1 MKLASMLRRLRNTR
15 GGGARSAARS
25 RSTPYTPYT
34 NGPFGPVA
42 HAGSDQ
48 TVSVKT
54 KVYFDGS
61 GSTDPDGGNLYY
73 SWAFGAGAKPATG
86 RGVKPSCTYT
96 TTGDKTVT
104 LTVRDTDNNVASDD
118 VIINVR
124 EPLMPPEPEPP
135 AAPGAVPNPTESPSV
150 PLPVARITGDSIVSV
165 RTEVTFDGSTS
176 TGRNLMYSWNLGD
189 GATDIE
195 DADGPT
201 PSCTYT
207 TTGEKAVTLTVIDD
221 RSVES
226 ETATLKVRVISM
238 DSQTVEDGES
248 PVFSVLGP
256 SSVLEADTTTFS
268 WGWSVSNLA
277 QCGNDPAVVFLHP
290 EPTAPPTHTTTI
302 DRAKWY
308 AFPNVTCSPRP
319 SPPPDPFITSTY
331 TIRCTVTTSNGSATV
346 EAELSVT
353 IPEEGGRTLSPTL
366 SFNFDNDSGD
376 SQMPWRLN
384 PSSIRREDAE
394 FIINV
399 DKNSQFYD
407 KLLAHEK
414 RHVEQWKSGW
424 KSNYFTADKFLNFV
438 TNSGVTVRNL
448 KSDIVENET
457 NDAGEV
463 VREGLRTLVGR
474 AYRNWYVEEFNA
486 VTRQFAVPGLLQAA
500 ERDAY
505 SVSDQVSPH
514 YYYEGVCRGY

>member
-1 MKLASMLRRLRNTR
+1 MKLASMLRRLRNTQ

-104 LTVRDTDNNVASDD
+104 LTVRDDRGVESDVA
-118 VIINVR
+118 
-124 EPLMPPEPEPP
+124 
-135 AAPGAVPNPTESPSV
+135 
-150 PLPVARITGDSIVSV
+150 
-165 RTEVTFDGSTS
+165 
-176 TGRNLMYSWNLGD
+176 
-189 GATDIE
+189 
-195 DADGPT
+195 
-201 PSCTYT
+201 
-207 TTGEKAVTLTVIDD
+207 TLTV
-221 RSVES
+221 
-226 ETATLKVRVISM
+226 TVISM
-238 DSQTVEDGES
+238 ASKVVEDGKNVDFE
-248 PVFSVLGP
+248 VLGP
-256 SSVLEADTTTFS
+256 PSVLDADTTTFS
-268 WGWSVSNLA
+268 WDWDYQKPA
-277 QCGNDPAVVFLHP
+277 GNDPDVSFSSLDSK
-290 EPTAPPTHTTTI
+290 TTTI
-302 DRAKWY
+302 NEAKWY
-308 AFPNVTCSPRP
+308 AFPDVICSPRP

-331 TIRCTVTTSNGSATV
+331 TIRCTVTTPNGSATA
-346 EAELSVT
+346 EAKLSVM

-366 SFNFDNDSGD
+366 ANFTFDNQSGN

-384 PSSIRREDAE
+384 PNSIRREDAE
-394 FIINV
+394 VIIKV
-399 DKNSQFYD
+399 DENSQFYD
-407 KLLAHEK
+407 KLVAHEN
-414 RHVEQWKSGW
+414 RHVEQWKAGW

-448 KSDIVENET
+448 KSDIVEDEK
-457 NDAGEV
+457 NDAGDI

-474 AYRNWYVEEFNA
+474 AYRNWYIDEFNA
-486 VTRQFAVPGLLQAA
+486 ATRELGQPGVLQAA

-505 SVSDQVSPH
+505 SMSDQVSPH

>member
-1 MKLASMLRRLRNTR
+1 MKFASMLRRLRNTQS
-15 GGGARSAARS
+15 GMGSTARS

-104 LTVRDTDNNVASDD
+104 LTVRDTDNNVASDT
-118 VIINVR
+118 VTINVFSADAGSDQIVCASTVV
-124 EPLMPPEPEPP
+124 EFNGSVENAPEGVEL
-135 AAPGAVPNPTESPSV
+135 S
-150 PLPVARITGDSIVSV
+150 
-165 RTEVTFDGSTS
+165 
-176 TGRNLMYSWNLGD
+176 YSWDFGD
-189 GATDIE
+189 AEAISLDNSGVMAACIYLTH
-195 DADGPT
+195 
-201 PSCTYT
+201 
-207 TTGEKAVTLTVIDD
+207 GERTVTLTVSYTGTDNEK
-221 RSVES
+221 VEAS
-226 ETATLKVRVISM
+226 DTLTVTVISM
-238 DSQTVEDGES
+238 ASKVVEDGKNVDFE
-248 PVFSVLGP
+248 VLGP
-256 SSVLEADTTTFS
+256 PSVLDADTTTFS
-268 WGWSVSNLA
+268 WDWDYQKPA
-277 QCGNDPAVVFLHP
+277 GNDPDVSFSSLDSK
-290 EPTAPPTHTTTI
+290 TTTI
-302 DRAKWY
+302 NEAKWY
-308 AFPNVTCSPRP
+308 AFPDVICSPRP

-331 TIRCTVTTSNGSATV
+331 TIRCTVTTPNGSATA
-346 EAELSVT
+346 EAKLSVM

-366 SFNFDNDSGD
+366 ANFTFDNQSGN

-384 PSSIRREDAE
+384 PNSIRREDAE
-394 FIINV
+394 VIIKV
-399 DKNSQFYD
+399 DENSQFYD
-407 KLLAHEK
+407 KLVAHEN
-414 RHVEQWKSGW
+414 RHVEQWKAGW

-448 KSDIVENET
+448 KSDIVEDEK
-457 NDAGEV
+457 NDAGDI

-474 AYRNWYVEEFNA
+474 AYRNWYIDEFNA
-486 VTRQFAVPGLLQAA
+486 ATRELGQPGVLQAA

-505 SVSDQVSPH
+505 SMSDQVSPH

>member
-104 LTVRDTDNNVASDD
+104 LTVRDTDNNVASDT
-118 VIINVR
+118 VIITVR

-201 PSCTYT
+201 PSCSYSTP
-207 TTGEKAVTLTVIDD
+207 GEKTVTLIVTDD
-221 RSVES
+221 RGVES
-226 ETATLKVRVISM
+226 DVATLTVRVISM

-256 SSVLEADTTTFS
+256 SSVLDADTTTFS
-268 WGWSVSNLA
+268 WGWNVSNLA

-290 EPTAPPTHTTTI
+290 EPTEPPTHTTTI
-302 DRAKWY
+302 DRAKWF
-308 AFPNVTCSPRP
+308 AFPDKVCAPG
-319 SPPPDPFITSTY
+319 TSTY

-346 EAELSVT
+346 EAELSV
-353 IPEEGGRTLSPTL
+353 ILPGIGGETKHPTVA
-366 SFNFDNDSGD
+366 SYIGNG
-376 SQMPWRLN
+376 
-384 PSSIRREDAE
+384 
-394 FIINV
+394 
-399 DKNSQFYD
+399 
-407 KLLAHEK
+407 
-414 RHVEQWKSGW
+414 
-424 KSNYFTADKFLNFV
+424 T
-438 TNSGVTVRNL
+438 
-448 KSDIVENET
+448 
-457 NDAGEV
+457 
-463 VREGLRTLVGR
+463 
-474 AYRNWYVEEFNA
+474 
-486 VTRQFAVPGLLQAA
+486 
-500 ERDAY
+500 
-505 SVSDQVSPH
+505 
-514 YYYEGVCRGY
+514 

>member
-1 MKLASMLRRLRNTR
+1 MKLASMLRRLRNTQ

-104 LTVRDTDNNVASDD
+104 LIVTDDRGVESDVA
-118 VIINVR
+118 
-124 EPLMPPEPEPP
+124 
-135 AAPGAVPNPTESPSV
+135 
-150 PLPVARITGDSIVSV
+150 
-165 RTEVTFDGSTS
+165 
-176 TGRNLMYSWNLGD
+176 
-189 GATDIE
+189 
-195 DADGPT
+195 
-201 PSCTYT
+201 
-207 TTGEKAVTLTVIDD
+207 TLTV
-221 RSVES
+221 
-226 ETATLKVRVISM
+226 TVISM
-238 DSQTVEDGES
+238 ASKVVEDGKNVDFE
-248 PVFSVLGP
+248 VLGP
-256 SSVLEADTTTFS
+256 PSVLDADTTTFS
-268 WGWSVSNLA
+268 WDWDYQKPA
-277 QCGNDPAVVFLHP
+277 GNDPDVSFSSLDSK
-290 EPTAPPTHTTTI
+290 TTTI
-302 DRAKWY
+302 NEAKWY
-308 AFPNVTCSPRP
+308 AFPDVICSPRP

-331 TIRCTVTTSNGSATV
+331 TIRCTVTTPNGSATA
-346 EAELSVT
+346 EAKLSVM

-366 SFNFDNDSGD
+366 ANFTFDNQSGN

-384 PSSIRREDAE
+384 PNSIRREDAE
-394 FIINV
+394 VIIKV
-399 DKNSQFYD
+399 DENSQFYD
-407 KLLAHEK
+407 KLVAHEN
-414 RHVEQWKSGW
+414 RHVEQWKAGW

-448 KSDIVENET
+448 KSDIVEDEK
-457 NDAGEV
+457 NDAGDI

-474 AYRNWYVEEFNA
+474 AYRNWYIDEFNA
-486 VTRQFAVPGLLQAA
+486 ATRELGQPGVLQAA

-505 SVSDQVSPH
+505 SMSDQVSPH

>member
-15 GGGARSAARS
+15 AGMRSTAGS
-25 RSTPYTPYT
+25 GSTPYTPYT
-34 NGPFGPVA
+34 NGPFGSVA

-96 TTGDKTVT
+96 TTGAKTVK
-104 LTVRDTDNNVASDD
+104 LTVRDTDNNVASDT

-256 SSVLEADTTTFS
+256 SSVLDADTTTFS
-268 WGWSVSNLA
+268 WDWELPSTLGPNPQV
-277 QCGNDPAVVFLHP
+277 GNTPAVVFLPP
-290 EPTAPPTHTTTI
+290 EPTEPPTHTTTI
-302 DRAKWY
+302 DRAKWF
-308 AFPNVTCSPRP
+308 AFPDKVCAPG
-319 SPPPDPFITSTY
+319 TSTY

-353 IPEEGGRTLSPTL
+353 LPAIGGETKHPTV
-366 SFNFDNDSGD
+366 
-376 SQMPWRLN
+376 
-384 PSSIRREDAE
+384 A
-394 FIINV
+394 
-399 DKNSQFYD
+399 
-407 KLLAHEK
+407 
-414 RHVEQWKSGW
+414 
-424 KSNYFTADKFLNFV
+424 
-438 TNSGVTVRNL
+438 
-448 KSDIVENET
+448 
-457 NDAGEV
+457 
-463 VREGLRTLVGR
+463 R
-474 AYRNWYVEEFNA
+474 A
-486 VTRQFAVPGLLQAA
+486 
-500 ERDAY
+500 
-505 SVSDQVSPH
+505 
-514 YYYEGVCRGY
+514 C